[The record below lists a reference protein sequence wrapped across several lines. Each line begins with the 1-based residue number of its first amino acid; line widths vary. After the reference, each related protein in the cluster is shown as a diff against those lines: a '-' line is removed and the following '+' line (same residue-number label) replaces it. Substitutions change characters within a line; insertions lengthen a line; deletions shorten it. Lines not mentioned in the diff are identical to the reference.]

1 MLIEITQHN
10 MDNDTDKIIDRTEEI
25 LKDSA
30 NGDIDAIRDTSNYI
44 NWLTVLA
51 SGGIALVISQK
62 DKILSGNQ
70 CLHQDTV
77 LIISTALLF
86 LSIIIVGFGSTKL
99 KKALVIIGL
108 YLLSV
113 ECNVFLFIEKR

>member
-25 LKDSA
+25 LKDST

-62 DKILSGNQ
+62 DKISLRKSMFASRYCVDHFNRTIIFVNYYSGFWK
-70 CLHQDTV
+70 V
-77 LIISTALLF
+77 PS
-86 LSIIIVGFGSTKL
+86 
-99 KKALVIIGL
+99 
-108 YLLSV
+108 
-113 ECNVFLFIEKR
+113 